1 MYLEATLVEEV
12 TFLVALT
19 RRARGGPSPTPARGS
34 DRGRAEV
41 GSMSRVT
48 PPHGFRFFADDA
60 SGVVLWSDEGA
71 EDLDALP
78 MSNDLRDRIQAW
90 VDEYT
95 VVVGSRGRASRP
107 ADWFV
112 EHDRLGESLCQELS
126 QQLVPPYT
134 VRYEPHTRDVREAAA
149 DTRNRAP

>member
-1 MYLEATLVEEV
+1 
-12 TFLVALT
+12 
-19 RRARGGPSPTPARGS
+19 
-34 DRGRAEV
+34 
-41 GSMSRVT
+41 MSRKT
-48 PPHGFRFFADDA
+48 PPHAFRFFVDDA

-112 EHDRLGESLCQELS
+112 EHDRLGESLCQELR
-126 QQLVPPYT
+126 QQLDPRYT
-134 VRYEPHTRDVREAAA
+134 VRYEPHARDVREAAA
-149 DTRNRAP
+149 SARSRARSMCVPES